1 MENKWGSW
9 DNRGAGDKMG
19 TKLEFTLRNG
29 LYLEIGLIFKL
40 FKKCTDSHVDRIYLR
55 KMVLF

>member
-1 MENKWGSW
+1 MENK
-9 DNRGAGDKMG
+9 RGTGDKRG